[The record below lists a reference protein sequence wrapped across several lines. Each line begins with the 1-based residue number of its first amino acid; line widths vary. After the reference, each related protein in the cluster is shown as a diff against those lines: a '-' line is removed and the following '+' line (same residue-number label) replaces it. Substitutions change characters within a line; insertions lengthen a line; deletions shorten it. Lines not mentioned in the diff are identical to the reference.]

1 MRKIIVG
8 EFVSLDGVTEGPGP
22 GDAFVHAGWTM
33 PYMNEEI
40 WKVTSDVTHVDA
52 MLLGRVTYQTFAAA
66 FGSQTGGT
74 ADIMNSQTK
83 YVVSTTLKTAD
94 WQNSKLIKDKVPE
107 EIAKLKQQPGKDIIV
122 SGSVELVQTLMQHDL
137 VDEYTLLVYPV
148 VLGTGKKLFR
158 EGMAKLPLKLVE
170 SRPTSTGVVIL
181 RYMRERAS

>member
-33 PYMNEEI
+33 PYFNEDI
-40 WKVTSDVTHVDA
+40 WKVTSDVTNIDA

-74 ADIMNSQTK
+74 ADIMNSQNK

-94 WQNSKLIKDKVPE
+94 WQNSRLIKGNVPE
-107 EIAKLKQQPGKDIIV
+107 EIAKLKQQPGKNIIV
-122 SGSVELVQTLMQHDL
+122 SGSATLVQTLIQHDL
-137 VDEYTLLVYPV
+137 VDEYSLLVYPI
-148 VLGTGKKLFR
+148 VLGAGKKLFR
-158 EGMAKLPLKLVE
+158 EGMAKLTLKLVE

-181 RYMRERAS
+181 RYERDRAA